1 MNDPTT
7 YDSLNH
13 SQQPD
18 DVFRNRIAAALRQ
31 LDAPESDADIAAAL
45 DAVQAEPLAEPVVQ
59 RILHQ
64 TRFRM
69 AANHEPTQRESFRV
83 ESVSADAATCLK
95 SRNGQIS
102 MVVACLGLLL
112 AVGVALTQ
120 MGKSNYLA
128 KNLDVESGHT
138 GLGHLTSHGLIGAT
152 PSTNVGSGT
161 DTLLA
166 AKPDSAKPGQL
177 LTTGPREKRRVTL
190 PDGSV
195 LSINE
200 LSKVEIVRRRRI
212 KLLQGEVFV
221 EVVPLA
227 SSPSRPKSADRFVVE
242 TARRE
247 VTALG
252 TKFVV
257 KAQGE
262 ATNVVVTQGKVAVSG
277 FDQVVPAGQELI
289 ADLTGAHSAE
299 LRPAKRSAYVV
310 EWVKDLMAAGA
321 VIIPPSEHSGG
332 TITVVDPQGQ
342 EMKLSLRK
350 FHVDVHIEDGFA
362 RTTIDQTYFNH
373 TWQQLEGTFRFPLPA
388 DASLSRLA
396 MYVNGTLMEGGMVER
411 NHGRNVFEQIRHTRR
426 DPALLEWIDG
436 STFQIRVFPLEP
448 RQEKRI
454 ILSYTQR
461 LPRDYGKSVYR
472 FPAGHNLDGVRE
484 WSTNIR
490 VKQGFGSKWYS
501 PSHLLTAHDD
511 RGDLVIE
518 GREEYAP
525 LDRDLIVEIGE
536 ETKATAEN
544 RTVWSHYEQDGFRY
558 LMLRHRPEL
567 SSKQVARTKPRHWIF
582 LVENS
587 ADRNALLAETQR
599 RIVKVLLENSE
610 HSDTFSMLRAGT
622 QPDAFAP
629 KGVECSLENVAAS
642 LQFLNEVAPIGALD
656 LGQALKGVQQQMI
669 SSRETWIVHLGTG
682 IPVLGERNLTTLQR
696 MLPTD
701 ARYVG
706 VAVGKRWSKSFME
719 TAAQRTG
726 GHTVQINPD
735 EGVSWRAFDLLSTL
749 NAPRLTDIAVTA
761 KSNGSKAGV
770 NQPLFHLLTNNLAH
784 GQELAG
790 VARYAIDEPFP
801 ANVVL
806 TGKVNGQPYS
816 EAITP
821 WPSFHPELENRWQDF
836 LSAIEETQKG
846 VTTAGHL
853 PRTWARLEI
862 DRLIGLGAEEHK
874 AEITELS
881 KRMYVMSPF
890 TSLLVLETEAMYAQF
905 NVDRGRKDHWAMY
918 PAPAQIPI
926 VADNGPANLSPLEAA
941 KERLKQAEGRA
952 KVAQSSYDR
961 SVAEQRPATD
971 LQRFKRLVSAE
982 QVEVTRIANEIRRIE
997 AANAAE
1003 VDPVRVA
1010 WNSVITRKE
1019 YWQLYAH
1026 HYRNHWGFTRRHRT
1040 DWFGKPSDVS
1050 GRGLM
1055 FNKGF
1060 YQERSELTG
1069 RNDLILLNVID
1080 FDTDGKADWEELKRI
1095 LPTPELLT
1103 SKLYTVDAATVYR
1116 RPVLRRMQHS
1126 NRNGISDAGA
1136 LDGQFVRDLV
1146 TGAATSDSNYLLH
1159 SGFVVSG
1166 PRAGSDFGVYFG
1178 DDLGANVDDV
1188 MSFGLESERH
1198 LHSIGADFRSGTMTL
1213 ARIPQGMRFTQF
1225 VRSQYFDD
1233 YSFTAATGDVADWS
1247 SNLGW
1252 AIPSLRWDDGE
1263 WKKRSRVGELPTGIS
1278 SQNIDG
1284 FGLNFVAWNQTPPGG
1299 GIVGNLVMTGGS
1311 TLLGNGTRTLNISRN
1326 GADEAIIG
1334 LSGTFDYYLDDD
1346 IQYFPVVHNLQRARS
1361 LPGYAPGLQS
1371 WSADRLAIV
1380 ASVLPQKP
1388 ENGEVDDEARNL
1400 IDKARS
1406 IGWQSIQLI
1415 SKQQNGDE
1423 GKTLVAD
1430 GAGRFVLH
1438 REVSEG
1444 LKETTIHDGT
1454 TMWHLYPEIALG
1466 AQRKTSRFHQP
1477 TIQSLIPWHV
1487 PAADDLAVGADV
1499 KVIGPRTIQ
1508 ITPRPVDNLPQGNDV
1523 PSVKTDKPADKAT
1536 VRRLAIELAFAE
1548 SDELNESRIVDLA
1561 SKKVLRKLTITSD
1574 ATVRLYDA
1582 DDQLI
1587 SERQYLRRPVEA
1599 PGLVPDTTNLVVLP
1613 LPYRSTSGVQVTV
1626 PVNLQTNA
1634 PDFAA
1639 LSDDDALKLLGTY
1652 FAEGRGEELATFIDQ
1667 RYTARGDHRIG
1678 FAVLMASVAPN
1689 KPLVT
1694 NLTKQ
1699 HPDSALAS
1707 FVEQFAK
1714 LVHEGSID
1722 RTISISNHAS
1732 PFLKRLS
1739 GINNHLAVWATDN
1752 GSSRNRSIREFE
1764 ENLAST
1770 LQFARECR
1778 TLESATYLIDAVK
1791 ASLKRTE
1798 RLDAKAARKLADTV
1812 AAIAKHHDFP
1822 EFGRHDRIN
1831 WLMLIGHEKAIAQAT
1846 EFLEQ
1851 EFADAIDAGCPL
1863 FLEVDTR
1870 AAFVKHFKTPTNQ
1883 PCEQWGSLVLEA
1895 AHTLQEEGRRIELI
1909 AVARRCLGLNESGL
1923 AAAVF
1928 RLAIDDQDLATK
1940 PELNIFALQYAKE
1953 ANDWKLAE
1961 ECVQRALADRELAK
1975 VSKLWRGAAEIA
1987 RRREKFVE
1995 WIEFLDK
2002 AYQMEFADLPKAVNL
2017 EAFRQDYGKLFEQF
2031 ELRTAQL
2038 MDAANQEKL
2047 AFAIILQ
2054 KAAARWRE
2062 IDVNDTDVCF
2072 RTARMLTKLGLPTA
2086 AWNYWTTPLAE
2097 TPDQSAA
2104 WQVFASAMVGEE
2116 RFLAAD
2122 RAWSTAFEC
2131 EPTNPELLIQHA
2143 QFLQTIKQE
2152 SRARELLNRIVSESW
2167 QPRFDAT
2174 KQRAQ
2179 ELLRE
2184 QKRP

>member
-1 MNDPTT
+1 MNDPANPDT
-7 YDSLNH
+7 LNH
-13 SQQPD
+13 SWQPD
-18 DVFRNRIAAALRQ
+18 ELFSNRIAAALRQ
-31 LDAPESDADIAAAL
+31 LDQPESDADIAAAL
-45 DAVQAEPLAEPVVQ
+45 DAVQAEPLPEPVVQ

-69 AANHEPTQRESFRV
+69 AANDEPIKNEAFGM
-83 ESVSADAATCLK
+83 ESVSANTSIRPR
-95 SRNGQIS
+95 SRNAQIS
-102 MVVACLGLLL
+102 IVVACLGLLL

-120 MGKSNYLA
+120 MGNSIYLA
-128 KNLDVESGHT
+128 KNLDVEAGRT
-138 GLGHLTSHGLIGAT
+138 GLGHLTSHGLIGAI
-152 PSTNVGSGT
+152 PSTATGSSP
-161 DTLLA
+161 DTLQV
-166 AKPDSAKPGQL
+166 SATQGQL

-200 LSKVEIVRRRRI
+200 LSKVEVVGRRRI

-227 SSPSRPKSADRFVVE
+227 SAQFRPQSADRFVVE
-242 TARRE
+242 TAGRE

-257 KAQGE
+257 KAQGQ

-277 FDQVVPAGQELI
+277 FDQIIPAGQELV
-289 ADLTGAHSAE
+289 ADQTGAHSTE

-310 EWVKDLMAAGA
+310 EWVKDLMAAGS
-321 VIIPPSEHSGG
+321 VIVPPSEHSGG

-436 STFQIRVFPLEP
+436 STFQMRVFPLEP

-490 VKQGFGSKWYS
+490 VKQGFGGKWYS
-501 PSHLLTAHDD
+501 SSHLLTARDD
-511 RGDLVIE
+511 QGDLVIE

-525 LDRDLIVEIGE
+525 LHRDLIVEIGE
-536 ETKATAEN
+536 ETKAATDN

-558 LMLRHRPEL
+558 VMLRHRPEL

-587 ADRNALLAETQR
+587 ADRNPLLAETQR
-599 RIVKVLLENSE
+599 QIVKVLLENTE

-622 QPDAFAP
+622 QPDAFAA
-629 KGVECSLENVAAS
+629 KGVECSLDNVAAA
-642 LQFLNEVAPIGALD
+642 LRFLNEVAPIGALD
-656 LGQALKGVQQQMI
+656 LGQALQGVQQQRDAG
-669 SSRETWIVHLGTG
+669 RETWIVHLGTG
-682 IPVLGERNLTTLQR
+682 IPVLGERDLTTLQR
-696 MLPTD
+696 MLPAE

-735 EGVSWRAFDLLSTL
+735 EAVSWRAFDLLSTL
-749 NAPRLTDIAVTA
+749 NAPRMTEIAVTTD
-761 KSNGSKAGV
+761 SNGSEAGA
-770 NQPLFHLLTNNLAH
+770 NQPLFQLLTTTLAH
-784 GQELAG
+784 GQELAA
-790 VARYAIDEPFP
+790 VARFTVSEPLP
-801 ANVVL
+801 ANIVVK
-806 TGKVNGQPYS
+806 GMVNGQPYS
-816 EAITP
+816 EVLKLAK
-821 WPSFHPELENRWQDF
+821 
-836 LSAIEETQKG
+836 TQESEKG
-846 VTTAGHL
+846 ATTAGHL

-926 VADNGPANLSPLEAA
+926 VADNGPANLSPLESA
-941 KERLKQAEGRA
+941 KERLKLAEGRA

-971 LQRFKRLVSAE
+971 LQKFKRLLTAE
-982 QVEVTRIANEIRRIE
+982 EVEVKRILNEIQRIE
-997 AANAAE
+997 AANAAAT
-1003 VDPVRVA
+1003 DPVRIA
-1010 WNSVITRKE
+1010 WESVINRKE
-1019 YWQLYAH
+1019 YWQLYGH
-1026 HYRNHWGFTRRHRT
+1026 QFRNHWGYTRLHRLNER
-1040 DWFGKPSDVS
+1040 SDS
-1050 GRGLM
+1050 TEWYWKSSAGNGRGVGLPYAAFFESGQSHGLIDELAAVRLVDIGNTDAIRFM
-1055 FNKGF
+1055 SGDGVINIPELRTPLWQSRNFAAFNDANV
-1060 YQERSELTG
+1060 SEADQAIISLSG
-1069 RNDLILLNVID
+1069 SFDGLPIRNWDVNGIVSND
-1080 FDTDGKADWEELKRI
+1080 FDFE
-1095 LPTPELLT
+1095 PEVT
-1103 SKLYTVDAATVYR
+1103 NWTFIANGGGIPMMPPESAWPSYRQYPNTAA
-1116 RPVLRRMQHS
+1116 
-1126 NRNGISDAGA
+1126 
-1136 LDGQFVRDLV
+1136 V
-1146 TGAATSDSNYLLH
+1146 TYPQRFSL
-1159 SGFVVSG
+1159 
-1166 PRAGSDFGVYFG
+1166 SDFHAQQNH
-1178 DDLGANVDDV
+1178 LG
-1188 MSFGLESERH
+1188 
-1198 LHSIGADFRSGTMTL
+1198 
-1213 ARIPQGMRFTQF
+1213 RIPGSRLANGEFLWSRLQHGSSLPQLNGFGGIE
-1225 VRSQYFDD
+1225 D
-1233 YSFTAATGDVADWS
+1233 YSFTAGTGGFFDRNR
-1247 SNLGW
+1247 NLGW
-1252 AIPSLRWDDGE
+1252 AVASSRWDDGR
-1263 WKKRSRVGELPTGIS
+1263 WTKGIKIPGSLPTVGA
-1278 SQNIDG
+1278 G
-1284 FGLNFVAWNQTPPGG
+1284 FYKNTSPIPVSPWYSELIEDAYVREERYGEVA
-1299 GIVGNLVMTGGS
+1299 V
-1311 TLLGNGTRTLNISRN
+1311 
-1326 GADEAIIG
+1326 
-1334 LSGTFDYYLDDD
+1334 LDP
-1346 IQYFPVVHNLQRARS
+1346 IHNLQRARS

-1371 WSADRLAIV
+1371 WSANRLAIV
-1380 ASVLPQKP
+1380 ANVARKP
-1388 ENGEVDDEARNL
+1388 ESGDVDVEARKL

-1406 IGWQSIQLI
+1406 IGWQSIQFV
-1415 SKQQNGDE
+1415 SKKEKDLA
-1423 GKTLVAD
+1423 KTLVAD

-1438 REVSEG
+1438 REVGEG

-1477 TIQSLIPWHV
+1477 AIQSLIPWYV
-1487 PAADDLAVGADV
+1487 PAADDLSVGADL
-1499 KVIGPRTIQ
+1499 KVIGPRTIR
-1508 ITPRPVDNLPQGNDV
+1508 ITPKQVDSLPQGNTV
-1523 PSVKTDKPADKAT
+1523 PSVKTDKPADKAA
-1536 VRRLAIELAFAE
+1536 VRRLAIELVFAE
-1548 SDELNESRIVDLA
+1548 SGELNESRVVDLA
-1561 SKKVLRKLTITSD
+1561 SKKVLRKLTISTD
-1574 ATVRLYDA
+1574 GTVRLYDV
-1582 DDQLI
+1582 DNQLI
-1587 SERQYLRRPVEA
+1587 SERQYLRKPVEA

-1613 LPYRSTSGVQVTV
+1613 LPYRSSGGVQVTV

-1652 FAEGRGEELATFIDQ
+1652 FAEGRGEELATLIDQ

-1707 FVEQFAK
+1707 FVEQFAR
-1714 LVHEGSID
+1714 LVLEGSID
-1722 RTISISNHAS
+1722 RTISINNHAS
-1732 PFLKRLS
+1732 PFLKQLS
-1739 GINNHLAVWATDN
+1739 GINNHLSIWVTDN
-1752 GSSRNRSIREFE
+1752 GASRDRSIEDVE
-1764 ENLAST
+1764 NNLAST

-1778 TLESATYLIDAVK
+1778 TLESASYLINAVK

-1812 AAIAKHHDFP
+1812 AAIGRHHDFP

-1831 WLMLIGHEKAIAQAT
+1831 WLMLIGHERAIAQAT
-1846 EFLEQ
+1846 ELLEQ
-1851 EFADAIDAGCPL
+1851 EFADAIDAGDPL
-1863 FLEVDTR
+1863 PLEADTHE
-1870 AAFVKHFKTPTNQ
+1870 AFVKHFKTPTNQ

-1909 AVARRCLGLNESGL
+1909 AVARRCLGLNESSL

-1928 RLAIDDQDLATK
+1928 RLAIEDQDLATK

-1961 ECVQRALADRELAK
+1961 ECVQRALADRDLAK
-1975 VSKLWRGAAEIA
+1975 GSKLWRGAAEIA
-1987 RRREKFVE
+1987 RQREKFVE

-2002 AYQMEFADLPKAVNL
+2002 AYQIEFADLPKTVNL

-2038 MDAANQEKL
+2038 MDAGSQEKL
-2047 AFAIILQ
+2047 AFAMILQ
-2054 KAAARWRE
+2054 KAATRWRE

-2072 RTARMLTKLGLPTA
+2072 RTARMLSKLGLPTA

-2097 TPDQSAA
+2097 TPDQSSA
-2104 WQVFASAMVGEE
+2104 WQVFASAMVSEE
-2116 RFLAAD
+2116 RFMAAD

-2143 QFLQTIKQE
+2143 QFLRTIKHE
-2152 SRARELLNRIVSESW
+2152 SRARELLQKVVNETW
-2167 QPRFDAT
+2167 QPRFETT

-2179 ELLRE
+2179 ELLSE
-2184 QKRP
+2184 QKTP

>member
-7 YDSLNH
+7 YNSLN
-13 SQQPD
+13 QPD
-18 DVFRNRIAAALRQ
+18 DMFHNRIAAALRQ
-31 LDAPESDADIAAAL
+31 LDAPESDAEIAAAL
-45 DAVQAEPLAEPVVQ
+45 DAVQAEPLSEPVVQ

-69 AANHEPTQRESFRV
+69 AANDEPSQQDSFRM
-83 ESVSADAATCLK
+83 ESASSGTTTRSK

-112 AVGVALTQ
+112 TVGVTLTQ
-120 MGKSNYLA
+120 LGNSNYLA
-128 KNLDVESGHT
+128 KNLHVESDHT
-138 GLGHLTSHGLIGAT
+138 GLGHLMSHGLIRAT
-152 PSTNVGSGT
+152 SLTTAGSGT
-161 DTLLA
+161 DTLFA
-166 AKPDSAKPGQL
+166 AKPDTAKQGQL

-200 LSKVEIVRRRRI
+200 LSKVDVMGRRRI
-212 KLLQGEVFV
+212 KLLKGEVFV

-227 SSPSRPKSADRFVVE
+227 STQLRPRSADRFVVE

-257 KAQGE
+257 KAQGD

-289 ADLTGAHSAE
+289 ADLTATHSAE

-436 STFQIRVFPLEP
+436 STFQMRVFPLEP

-490 VKQGFGSKWYS
+490 VKQGFGGKWYS
-501 PSHLLTAHDD
+501 PSHLLTARDD

-536 ETKATAEN
+536 ETKAATDS

-599 RIVKVLLENSE
+599 QIVKVMLENSE

-622 QPDAFAP
+622 QADAFAA
-629 KGVECSLENVAAS
+629 KGVECSLDNVAAS
-642 LQFLNEVAPIGALD
+642 LQFLSEVAPIGALD

-669 SSRETWIVHLGTG
+669 AGREAWIVHLGTG
-682 IPVLGERNLTTLQR
+682 IPVLGERDLTTLQR
-696 MLPTD
+696 MLPTE

-735 EGVSWRAFDLLSTL
+735 EAVSWRAFDLLSTL
-749 NAPRLTDIAVTA
+749 NAPRLTEIALTA

-770 NQPLFHLLTNNLAH
+770 NPPLFHLLTNNLAH

-790 VARYAIDEPFP
+790 VARFAIDEPFP

-806 TGKVNGQPYS
+806 TGKVNGQPYT
-816 EAITP
+816 EPITP
-821 WPSFHPELENRWQDF
+821 WPSFHPGQENRWQDF

-853 PRTWARLEI
+853 PRTWARLEM

-918 PAPAQIPI
+918 LAPTQIPV
-926 VADNGPANLSPLEAA
+926 VADNGPANLSPLDAA
-941 KERLKQAEGRA
+941 KERLKLAEGRA

-961 SVAEQRPATD
+961 SIAEKRPATD
-971 LQRFKRLVSAE
+971 LQRFKRLVTAE

-1026 HYRNHWGFTRRHRT
+1026 HYRNHWGYTRQSRT
-1040 DWFGKPSDVS
+1040 EWFGNPSDVS

-1055 FNKGF
+1055 FNDEF
-1060 YQERSELTG
+1060 YLEPSIQFTG
-1069 RNDLILLNVID
+1069 GTDLLLLNVND
-1080 FDTDGKADWEELKRI
+1080 FSNTGVNDWEETRRMR
-1095 LPTPELLT
+1095 LPR
-1103 SKLYTVDAATVYR
+1103 LYTVDETTAYR
-1116 RPVLRRMQHS
+1116 RPVLRRMQLS
-1126 NRNGISDAGA
+1126 NRNEISDANT
-1136 LDGQFVRDLV
+1136 LDGLFVRDL
-1146 TGAATSDSNYLLH
+1146 ATDDETLNSS
-1159 SGFVVSG
+1159 FVLRHGDVMSG
-1166 PRAGSDFGVYFG
+1166 PRASSDFGAYFG
-1178 DDLGANVDDV
+1178 NVAGWDENGDGV
-1188 MSFGLESERH
+1188 TSFGLEAGRY

-1225 VRSQYFDD
+1225 DGSQDFDD
-1233 YSFTAATGDVADWS
+1233 YSFTATTGDVAGRG

-1263 WKKRSRVGELPTGIS
+1263 WKIRAQTGERPS
-1278 SQNIDG
+1278 
-1284 FGLNFVAWNQTPPGG
+1284 V
-1299 GIVGNLVMTGGS
+1299 
-1311 TLLGNGTRTLNISRN
+1311 
-1326 GADEAIIG
+1326 
-1334 LSGTFDYYLDDD
+1334 YYLDNDA
-1346 IQYFPVVHNLQRARS
+1346 QYFPVIHNLQRARS

-1380 ASVLPQKP
+1380 ANVLPHKP
-1388 ENGEVDDEARNL
+1388 ESGEVDVEARQL

-1406 IGWQSIQLI
+1406 IGWQSIQFV
-1415 SKQQNGDE
+1415 SKQEKDL

-1438 REVSEG
+1438 REVGEG

-1487 PAADDLAVGADV
+1487 PAADDLSVGADL
-1499 KVIGPRTIQ
+1499 KVIGPRTIR
-1508 ITPRPVDNLPQGNDV
+1508 ISPRQVDNLPQGNAV
-1523 PSVKTDKPADKAT
+1523 QSVKTDKSADKAT
-1536 VRRLAIELAFAE
+1536 VRRLAIELVFAE
-1548 SDELNESRIVDLA
+1548 SGELNESRVVDLA
-1561 SKKVLRKLTITSD
+1561 SKKVLRKLTISTD
-1574 ATVRLYDA
+1574 GTVRLYDM
-1582 DDQLI
+1582 DNQLI
-1587 SERQYLRRPVEA
+1587 SERQYLLKPVEA
-1599 PGLVPDTTNLVVLP
+1599 PSLVPDTTNLVVLP
-1613 LPYRSTSGVQVTV
+1613 LPYRSSSGVQVTV

-1678 FAVLMASVAPN
+1678 FAVLLASVAPN
-1689 KPLVT
+1689 KPLIT
-1694 NLTKQ
+1694 SLTKQ

-1707 FVEQFAK
+1707 FVEQFAR

-1722 RTISISNHAS
+1722 RTISINNHDS
-1732 PFLKRLS
+1732 PFLKRLAS
-1739 GINNHLAVWATDN
+1739 INNHLSVWVTDN
-1752 GSSRNRSIREFE
+1752 GSSRDRSIADVEN
-1764 ENLAST
+1764 NLAST

-1778 TLESATYLIDAVK
+1778 TLESASYLINAVK

-1798 RLDAKAARKLADTV
+1798 RLDAKAARKLTDTV
-1812 AAIAKHHDFP
+1812 AAIARHHDFP

-1831 WLMLIGHEKAIAQAT
+1831 WLMLIGHERAIAQAT
-1846 EFLEQ
+1846 ELLEQ
-1851 EFADAIDAGCPL
+1851 EFADAIDAGYPL
-1863 FLEVDTR
+1863 SLDADTR
-1870 AAFVKHFKTPTNQ
+1870 EAFVKHFKTPTNQ

-1928 RLAIDDQDLATK
+1928 RLAIEDQDLATR
-1940 PELNIFALQYAKE
+1940 PELNIFALRYAKE

-1961 ECVQRALADRELAK
+1961 ECVQRALADLELAK
-1975 VSKLWRGAAEIA
+1975 VSKLWRDAAEIA

-2002 AYQMEFADLPKAVNL
+2002 AYQIEFADLPKAVNL
-2017 EAFRQDYGKLFEQF
+2017 DAFRQDYGKLFDQF

-2038 MDAANQEKL
+2038 MDAGTSEKL

-2062 IDVNDTDVCF
+2062 IDVNDADVCF
-2072 RTARMLTKLGLPTA
+2072 RTARMLSKLGLPTA

-2104 WQVFASAMVGEE
+2104 WQAFASAMVGEE

-2131 EPTNPELLIQHA
+2131 ESTNPELLIQHA
-2143 QFLQTIKQE
+2143 QFLRTIKQE
-2152 SRARELLNRIVSESW
+2152 SRARELLHKIVNETW

-2184 QKRP
+2184 QKTP

>member
-1 MNDPTT
+1 MNDPANP
-7 YDSLNH
+7 DSLNH
-13 SQQPD
+13 SRQPD
-18 DVFRNRIAAALRQ
+18 ELFSSRIAAALRQ
-31 LDAPESDADIAAAL
+31 LDQPESDADIAAAL
-45 DAVQAEPLAEPVVQ
+45 DAVQAEPLSESVVQ

-69 AANHEPTQRESFRV
+69 AANNE
-83 ESVSADAATCLK
+83 AAQQAFLRAETTPSGATTYVK
-95 SRNGQIS
+95 SRHGQIS

-112 AVGVALTQ
+112 AVGMTLTRLGAPNHLVKNSEVA
-120 MGKSNYLA
+120 S
-128 KNLDVESGHT
+128 DHSSP
-138 GLGHLTSHGLIGAT
+138 GLPMPHGLIGT
-152 PSTNVGSGT
+152 SPTTTVSSGT
-161 DTLLA
+161 KTLQTASPDT
-166 AKPDSAKPGQL
+166 AKQGQL

-200 LSKVEIVRRRRI
+200 LSKVEVIGRRRI

-227 SSPSRPKSADRFVVE
+227 PTPLRPRSAERFVVE

-289 ADLTGAHSAE
+289 ADLTATHSTE

-321 VIIPPSEHSGG
+321 VIIPPSEYSGG

-362 RTTIDQTYFNH
+362 RTSIDQTYFNH

-436 STFQIRVFPLEP
+436 STFQMRVFPLEP

-490 VKQGFGSKWYS
+490 VKQGFGGKWYS
-501 PSHLLTAHDD
+501 PSHLLTARDD

-536 ETKATAEN
+536 ETKATAKS

-567 SSKQVARTKPRHWIF
+567 SSKQVARTKARHWIF

-587 ADRNALLAETQR
+587 ADRNSLLAETQR
-599 RIVKVLLENSE
+599 QIVKVLLENTE

-622 QPDAFAP
+622 QADTFAA
-629 KGVECSLENVAAS
+629 KGVECSLDNVAAA

-669 SSRETWIVHLGTG
+669 ADREAWIVHLGTG
-682 IPVLGERNLTTLQR
+682 IPVLGERDLTTLQR
-696 MLPTD
+696 MLPTE

-735 EGVSWRAFDLLSTL
+735 EAVSWRAFDLLSTL
-749 NAPRLTDIAVTA
+749 NAPRLTEIALMS

-770 NQPLFHLLTNNLAH
+770 NTPLFHLLTNNLAH

-790 VARYAIDEPFP
+790 VARFAIDEPFP
-801 ANVVL
+801 ANIVL
-806 TGKVNGQPYS
+806 TGKVNGQPYT
-816 EAITP
+816 EEITP
-821 WPSFHPELENRWQDF
+821 WPSFHPGQENRWQDF
-836 LSAIEETQKG
+836 LSAIQETQNG
-846 VTTAGHL
+846 VTSAGHL

-941 KERLKQAEGRA
+941 KERLKLAEGRA

-971 LQRFKRLVSAE
+971 LQRFKRLVAAE
-982 QVEVTRIANEIRRIE
+982 QVEVKRILNEIQRIE

-1003 VDPVRVA
+1003 MDPVRVA

-1019 YWQLYAH
+1019 YWQLYSH
-1026 HYRNHWGFTRRHRT
+1026 RYRNHWSFTGRYRLDERSGDT
-1040 DWFGKPSDVS
+1040 MWFGMPYVVRGS
-1050 GRGLM
+1050 GLM
-1055 FNKGF
+1055 FNDDF
-1060 YQERSELTG
+1060 YRERNITFRGSD
-1069 RNDLILLNVID
+1069 DLLFLNVND
-1080 FDTDGKADWEELKRI
+1080 FSNNGVNDGKETRRMRL
-1095 LPTPELLT
+1095 TPELLT
-1103 SKLYTVDAATVYR
+1103 PNLNIVDEATGYR
-1116 RPVLRRMQHS
+1116 RPVLRRMQFS
-1126 NRNGISDAGA
+1126 NTNGRDANTF
-1136 LDGQFVRDLV
+1136 DGLLVRDLV
-1146 TGAATSDSNYLLH
+1146 IGATTSDSNYLVH
-1159 SGFVVSG
+1159 GGFVMSG
-1166 PRAGSDFGVYFG
+1166 PRASSDFGAYFG
-1178 DDLGANVDDV
+1178 DVAGWDENGDGVT
-1188 MSFGLESERH
+1188 SFGLETDRY

-1225 VRSQYFDD
+1225 DGSQDFDD
-1233 YSFTAATGDVADWS
+1233 YTAASGLTSNWS
-1247 SNLGW
+1247 RNLGW
-1252 AIPSLRWDDGE
+1252 AAPSLRWDDAE
-1263 WKKRSRVGELPTGIS
+1263 WKVRLRLRVGERRT
-1278 SQNIDG
+1278 IDY
-1284 FGLNFVAWNQTPPGG
+1284 
-1299 GIVGNLVMTGGS
+1299 M
-1311 TLLGNGTRTLNISRN
+1311 
-1326 GADEAIIG
+1326 
-1334 LSGTFDYYLDDD
+1334 DDD
-1346 IQYFPVVHNLQRARS
+1346 AQFLPVIHNLQRARS

-1380 ASVLPQKP
+1380 AAVARKP
-1388 ENGEVDDEARNL
+1388 ENGVVDIEARTL

-1406 IGWQSIQLI
+1406 IGWQGIQVV
-1415 SKQQNGDE
+1415 SKQEEDMA
-1423 GKTLVAD
+1423 KTLVAD

-1438 REVSEG
+1438 REVGEG
-1444 LKETTIHDGT
+1444 LQETTIHDGT
-1454 TMWHLYPEIALG
+1454 TMWHLYPEIGLG

-1477 TIQSLIPWHV
+1477 TIQSLIPWYV

-1499 KVIGPRTIQ
+1499 KVVGPRTIR
-1508 ITPRPVDNLPQGNDV
+1508 ITPRQVDSLPQGNAV

-1536 VRRLAIELAFAE
+1536 VRRLAIELVFAK
-1548 SDELNESRIVDLA
+1548 SGELNESRVVDLA
-1561 SKKVLRKLTITSD
+1561 SKKVLRKLTISTD
-1574 ATVRLYDA
+1574 GVVRLYDVEN
-1582 DDQLI
+1582 QLI
-1587 SERQYLRRPVEA
+1587 SERKYLRKPVEA

-1613 LPYRSTSGVQVTV
+1613 LPYRSSSGVQVTV

-1652 FAEGRGEELATFIDQ
+1652 FAEGRGEELAALIDQ
-1667 RYTARGDHRIG
+1667 RYTTRGDHRMGI
-1678 FAVLMASVAPN
+1678 AVLLASVAPN

-1707 FVEQFAK
+1707 FVEQFAR
-1714 LVHEGSID
+1714 LVHEGTVD
-1722 RTISISNHAS
+1722 RTISISNDAS
-1732 PFLKRLS
+1732 PFLKRMS
-1739 GINNHLAVWATDN
+1739 GINNHLSVWVTDN
-1752 GSSRNRSIREFE
+1752 GSSADRSIGDVEN
-1764 ENLAST
+1764 NLAST
-1770 LQFARECR
+1770 LQFALECR
-1778 TLESATYLIDAVK
+1778 TLESASHLIDAVK
-1791 ASLKRTE
+1791 TSLKRTE
-1798 RLDAKAARKLADTV
+1798 RLDAKAARKLVDTV
-1812 AAIAKHHDFP
+1812 TAIADHQDFP

-1831 WLMLIGHEKAIAQAT
+1831 WLMMIGDEKSIAQAT
-1846 EFLEQ
+1846 EFLKQ
-1851 EFADAIDAGCPL
+1851 EFADAIDAGYPL
-1863 FLEVDTR
+1863 TLEADTR
-1870 AAFVKHFKTPTNQ
+1870 EAFVKHFKTPTNQ

-1895 AHTLQEEGRRIELI
+1895 ARSLQENDRRGELI
-1909 AVARRCLGLNESGL
+1909 AVARRCLGLNESSL
-1923 AAAVF
+1923 AAAVY

-1975 VSKLWRGAAEIA
+1975 VSKLWRDAAEIA
-1987 RRREKFVE
+1987 RQREKFVD
-1995 WIEFLDK
+1995 WIEFLDR
-2002 AYQMEFADLPKAVNL
+2002 AYQIEFADLPRTVNL

-2038 MDAANQEKL
+2038 MDAGSPEKL
-2047 AFAIILQ
+2047 AFAMILQ
-2054 KAAARWRE
+2054 KAATRWRE

-2072 RTARMLTKLGLPTA
+2072 RTARMLSKLGLPTA

-2097 TPDQSAA
+2097 TPDQSSA
-2104 WQVFASAMVGEE
+2104 WQVFASAMVSEE
-2116 RFLAAD
+2116 RFMAAD

-2143 QFLQTIKQE
+2143 QFLRTIKQE
-2152 SRARELLNRIVSESW
+2152 PRARELLNRIVSETW
-2167 QPRFDAT
+2167 QPRFDGT

-2179 ELLRE
+2179 EMLSE
-2184 QKRP
+2184 QKTQ